1 MNKPIVHIKNIMKN
15 THTDRIV
22 LGYLLFVFVSALL
35 IMITEPKIDNYG
47 DALWYC
53 YAVISTAGF
62 GDVVVTG
69 VLPKIISVLFTIYSL
84 FIIAIVTG
92 VVVNYYNQLI
102 SVRNK
107 ETLNAFMDRLEHL
120 PELSDEELA
129 ELSER
134 VALFRETGE
143 MKKK

>member
-1 MNKPIVHIKNIMKN
+1 MNKPIVHLKNIMKN

-69 VLPKIISVLFTIYSL
+69 VLPKIISVLVTIYSI

-134 VALFRETGE
+134 VMLFRETGE